1 MDTTS
6 LAPPTSVRPRSLRGS
21 RPENEK
27 HGAQTRAV
35 LPSVIVSVKLV
46 VRMHRAATWRNRAA
60 AWRPEHDAMHMMVC
74 IALSLM
80 LLVGGQAGRRG
91 GPGGGSAGEQ
101 VRDDRTSASE

>member
-46 VRMHRAATWRNRAA
+46 VRSEAVKPSSA
-60 AWRPEHDAMHMMVC
+60 RPA
-74 IALSLM
+74 
-80 LLVGGQAGRRG
+80 
-91 GPGGGSAGEQ
+91 
-101 VRDDRTSASE
+101 